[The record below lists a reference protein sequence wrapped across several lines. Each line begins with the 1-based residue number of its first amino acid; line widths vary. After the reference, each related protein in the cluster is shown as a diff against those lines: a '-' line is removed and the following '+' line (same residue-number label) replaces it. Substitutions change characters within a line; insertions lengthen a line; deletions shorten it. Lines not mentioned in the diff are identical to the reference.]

1 MLRNIEITLTISL
14 NDVVKI
20 TSPLITNTGVLCY
33 VSFSHI
39 HIISFPTLLEKPCPQ
54 STFLVLQL

>member
-39 HIISFPTLLEKPCPQ
+39 HIISLILNLAIYLL
-54 STFLVLQL
+54 TNDV